1 MKKIRK
7 MLPVSIYDLSGLET
21 WLEEQAKSGLFPV
34 FMNCWVTF
42 TPTSLPGTRFRLEP
56 REGDGDSP
64 GPELLEKCR
73 EAGWDFALTVGS
85 LYYLLYT
92 TNLCASSTCFDDGA
106 RRKYMAGLEKRAR
119 RSRLTGWAVF
129 IIMSALGAWGL
140 SSMNSRFDVQPA
152 PFARLPL
159 LLLNLFDH
167 AVLILLTVLLLFY
180 IQNRRDR
187 KAMKNSSGPET
198 VPGPVPALNRV
209 RMAEHVLT
217 WVLAILVI
225 IWGICRLL
233 DINPFDHI
241 ALEKFRQPYVDIE
254 ELESVEVE
262 SWEELFREESPGGQ
276 TENYGRIRF
285 SLLSPRWYSVTQE
298 SYDTD
303 GAESRIFSPKPEEGQ
318 AGWRCSAMP
327 ERRSWK
333 SIWSF
338 LPQWWHKC
346 RMFS

>member
-1 MKKIRK
+1 M
-7 MLPVSIYDLSGLET
+7 
-21 WLEEQAKSGLFPV
+21 
-34 FMNCWVTF
+34 
-42 TPTSLPGTRFRLEP
+42 
-56 REGDGDSP
+56 
-64 GPELLEKCR
+64 
-73 EAGWDFALTVGS
+73 
-85 LYYLLYT
+85 
-92 TNLCASSTCFDDGA
+92 
-106 RRKYMAGLEKRAR
+106 
-119 RSRLTGWAVF
+119 
-129 IIMSALGAWGL
+129 
-140 SSMNSRFDVQPA
+140 
-152 PFARLPL
+152 

-198 VPGPVPALNRV
+198 VPGPVPALSRA

-285 SLLSPRWYSVTQE
+285 SLRSPRWYSVTQE
-298 SYDTD
+298 ACDTD

>member
-1 MKKIRK
+1 M
-7 MLPVSIYDLSGLET
+7 
-21 WLEEQAKSGLFPV
+21 
-34 FMNCWVTF
+34 
-42 TPTSLPGTRFRLEP
+42 
-56 REGDGDSP
+56 
-64 GPELLEKCR
+64 
-73 EAGWDFALTVGS
+73 
-85 LYYLLYT
+85 
-92 TNLCASSTCFDDGA
+92 
-106 RRKYMAGLEKRAR
+106 
-119 RSRLTGWAVF
+119 
-129 IIMSALGAWGL
+129 
-140 SSMNSRFDVQPA
+140 
-152 PFARLPL
+152 
-159 LLLNLFDH
+159 
-167 AVLILLTVLLLFY
+167 LILLTVLLLFY

-198 VPGPVPALNRV
+198 VPGPVPALSRA

-298 SYDTD
+298 AYDTD

-318 AGWRCSAMP
+318 AYAPNLDMTCFTLLIPAMARP
-327 ERRSWK
+327 VA
-333 SIWSF
+333 
-338 LPQWWHKC
+338 LA
-346 RMFS
+346 